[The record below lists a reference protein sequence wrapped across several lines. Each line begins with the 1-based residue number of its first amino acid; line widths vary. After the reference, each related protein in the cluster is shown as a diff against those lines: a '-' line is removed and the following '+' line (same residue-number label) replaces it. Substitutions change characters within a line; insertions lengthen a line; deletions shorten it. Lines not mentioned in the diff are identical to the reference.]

1 MQTSAPELIARHRAR
16 GAWTDRRIHDL
27 FDEAVAAV
35 PGRLALVDP
44 PNREALTG
52 EPPQR
57 LTFAELATRAA
68 GYARALTAAG
78 LGRDDV
84 LITQLPNIADYV
96 AVYLAAFR
104 LGVIVSPVPMQFRA
118 YELGEIA
125 RLTGARAGLTV
136 ARFKGA
142 RTALAEFAAA
152 GTAPGLRGLV
162 MGDAADLPEGCGG
175 FAPLPPAAD
184 GVTPPAGHPDAAQKA
199 PHGADDVATIC
210 WTSGTEGSPKGV
222 PRTHNHWMAI
232 APAHF
237 DGVGLRDGDVM
248 LNPFPLVNMAAIGG
262 CFLSWLLARGTLVL
276 HHPLDLPVYL
286 QQIARERPQ
295 YAIAP
300 PAVLNMLLKDER
312 LLASL
317 DLSSLRC
324 IGSGSAPLDPAMI
337 RGYADRFGIEIVN
350 IFGSNEGMS
359 LFSGAKEAPD
369 PERRARFFPRFGRAE
384 LDWPQRSASMIETR
398 IVDPGTHLEV
408 GDVGVPGEMQIR
420 GPTVFDGYF
429 AAPER
434 TREAFTPDGWFR
446 TGDLFEIAADE
457 RGPRYY
463 RYVGRLKQLI
473 IRGGV
478 KISPEELDEVLS
490 RHPAVLEGAVAPYG
504 DAIMG
509 ERIAA
514 IVVPRPGMTVT
525 LESLQQHFEQA
536 GLASFKRPERL
547 RIAGQLPRNPLGKL
561 LRAELS
567 RVAEEDAPS

>member
-1 MQTSAPELIARHRAR
+1 MKTSAPDLIARHRAR

-27 FDEAVAAV
+27 FDEAAAAV
-35 PGRLALVDP
+35 PGRLAVVDP

-52 EPPQR
+52 DAPLR
-57 LTFAELATRAA
+57 LTFAELAARSA
-68 GYARALTAAG
+68 GYARALAAAG
-78 LGRDDV
+78 LGRDDM
-84 LITQLPNIADYV
+84 LITQLPNIVDYV
-96 AVYLAAFR
+96 AIYLAAFR
-104 LGVIVSPVPMQFRA
+104 LGIIVSPVPMQFRA

-125 RLTGARAGLTV
+125 RLTQARAGLTV
-136 ARFKGA
+136 ARFKGD
-142 RTALAEFAAA
+142 RTALAGFIAA
-152 GTAPGLRGLV
+152 GTAPGLRGLAL
-162 MGDAADLPEGCGG
+162 GDPADIPEGCAP
-175 FAPLPPAAD
+175 FAALEPAAA
-184 GVTPPAGHPDAAQKA
+184 GMPATEPSPAAG
-199 PHGADDVATIC
+199 PGADDVATIC

-222 PRTHNHWMAI
+222 PRSHNHWLAI
-232 APAHF
+232 APAHY

-276 HHPLDLPVYL
+276 HHPLDLAVYL
-286 QQIARERPQ
+286 RQITTERPH

-337 RGYADRFGIEIVN
+337 SGYAERFGIEIIN

-369 PERRARFFPRFGRAE
+369 PERRARLFPRFGRAE

-398 IVDPGTHLEV
+398 LVDPVTGVET

-434 TREAFTPDGWFR
+434 SREAFTPDGWFR

-490 RHPAVLEGAVAPYG
+490 RHPAVLEGAVAPYR
-504 DAIMG
+504 DEIMG

-514 IVVPRPGMTVT
+514 VVVPRPGATPT
-525 LESLQQHFEQA
+525 LESLQQHFEAA
-536 GLASFKRPERL
+536 GLAVFKWPERL
-547 RIAGQLPRNPLGKL
+547 HVAAQLPRNPLGKL

-567 RVAEEDAPS
+567 RLAEENAPS

>member
-1 MQTSAPELIARHRAR
+1 MKTSAPELIAQHRAR

-27 FDEAVAAV
+27 FDDAVSAV
-35 PGRLALVDP
+35 PGRLAVVDP

-52 EPPQR
+52 GPPQR
-57 LTFAELATRAA
+57 LSFAELASLTA
-68 GYARALTAAG
+68 GYARALAAAG
-78 LGRDDV
+78 LTRDDI
-84 LITQLPNIADYV
+84 LITQIPNVAEYV
-96 AVYLAAFR
+96 AIYLAAFR

-136 ARFKGA
+136 GRFKGEP
-142 RTALAEFAAA
+142 TALAGFVGA

-162 MGDAADLPEGCGG
+162 LGDPSDVPDGCAH
-175 FAPLPPAAD
+175 FAPLESPPGGSPSTD
-184 GVTPPAGHPDAAQKA
+184 PAPALQ
-199 PHGADDVATIC
+199 PGADDVATIC

-276 HHPLDLPVYL
+276 HHPLDLAVYL
-286 QQIARERPQ
+286 RQIATERPQ

-300 PAVLNMLLKDER
+300 PAVLNMLLKNEP

-324 IGSGSAPLDPAMI
+324 IGSGSAPLDPSMI
-337 RGYADRFGIEIVN
+337 RGYGDRFGIEIVN

-369 PERRARFFPRFGRAE
+369 PELRARLFPRFGRPE

-398 IVDPGTHLEV
+398 IVDPTTGAEI
-408 GDVGVPGEMQIR
+408 GEPGVPGEMQIR

-434 TREAFTPDGWFR
+434 TREAFTADGWFR

-463 RYVGRLKQLI
+463 RCVGRLKQLI

-490 RHPAVLEGAVAPYG
+490 RHPDVLEGAVAPYR
-504 DAIMG
+504 DEIMG

-514 IVVPRPGMTVT
+514 VVVPRPGAAPT
-525 LESLQQHFEQA
+525 LDALQQHFEAA
-536 GLASFKRPERL
+536 GLAVFKRPERL
-547 RIAGQLPRNPLGKL
+547 CIAAQLPRNPLGKL

-567 RVAEEDAPS
+567 RLAEDDAAS